1 MSEKSE
7 VKSGTS
13 TPPLRKT
20 FFRRRKTCPFS
31 GQGAS
36 KIDYLDVKLLQKYVS
51 ERGRIIPRRITGVN
65 AKPQRELAVAVK
77 RARFLALLP
86 YVIK

>member
-1 MSEKSE
+1 MSIEKQPSAE
-7 VKSGTS
+7 YAAPGK
-13 TPPLRKT
+13 KF
-20 FFRRRKTCPFS
+20 FFRRRKSCPFT
-31 GQGAS
+31 GEGAQ
-36 KIDYLDVKLLQKYVS
+36 KIDYLDVKTLQKYVS

-65 AKPQRELAVAVK
+65 AKPQRELAIAIK